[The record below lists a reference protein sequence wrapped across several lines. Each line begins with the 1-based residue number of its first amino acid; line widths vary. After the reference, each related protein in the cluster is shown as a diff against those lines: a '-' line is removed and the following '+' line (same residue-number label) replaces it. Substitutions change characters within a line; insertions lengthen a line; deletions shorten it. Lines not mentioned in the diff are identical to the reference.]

1 MDKTELL
8 EKKLHTSKHFTL
20 RMETKKERKILTIR
34 NLVALGEFI
43 LLNLCF
49 LAVFLLL
56 VKTPPAE
63 AIKNLPRS
71 YLVMINLAYAISLSH
86 VGIVLDQRIVTIDK
100 ITGKVTKT
108 CSLYALLILL
118 ISVFLV
124 GTINI
129 NMTFWSIY
137 LCAFYICALCWRIV
151 ARIILKHYRSKGNN
165 YRRVIILGA
174 GTMAKELYETI
185 SANSFYGYKF
195 LGFFDDRAEADYKV
209 NPEMVKGKIDDVYL
223 FSKENCIDEIF
234 CALPAGDDRKALP
247 IIQFAEKNM
256 IRCFIVPDFKRFI
269 KKKVALSFLGDV
281 SDAIPIITLRE
292 EPLLEFQ
299 NKAFKRLFD
308 IVVSFV
314 FLITIFPILYIVL
327 GSIIKLT
334 SKGPVF
340 FKQTRTG
347 KDAED
352 FTCYKFRT
360 MMVNKDSDTL
370 QATKGDARVTKIGAF
385 MRKTN
390 LDEMPQ
396 FINVLK
402 GNMSIVGPRPHM
414 LQHTKIYSELINEYM
429 VRHFAKPGITGWAQV
444 TGFRGETKDL
454 EDMVGR
460 VKRDVWYI
468 ENWSFWLD
476 LKIIVLTVYN
486 MIKGEENAY

>member
-1 MDKTELL
+1 
-8 EKKLHTSKHFTL
+8 
-20 RMETKKERKILTIR
+20 METKKERKILTIR

-165 YRRVIILGA
+165 YRRVIILGS

-209 NPEMVKGKIDDVYL
+209 NPEMVKGKIDDVYQ
-223 FSKENCIDEIF
+223 FSK
-234 CALPAGDDRKALP
+234 
-247 IIQFAEKNM
+247 
-256 IRCFIVPDFKRFI
+256 
-269 KKKVALSFLGDV
+269 
-281 SDAIPIITLRE
+281 
-292 EPLLEFQ
+292 
-299 NKAFKRLFD
+299 
-308 IVVSFV
+308 
-314 FLITIFPILYIVL
+314 
-327 GSIIKLT
+327 
-334 SKGPVF
+334 
-340 FKQTRTG
+340 
-347 KDAED
+347 
-352 FTCYKFRT
+352 
-360 MMVNKDSDTL
+360 
-370 QATKGDARVTKIGAF
+370 
-385 MRKTN
+385 
-390 LDEMPQ
+390 
-396 FINVLK
+396 
-402 GNMSIVGPRPHM
+402 
-414 LQHTKIYSELINEYM
+414 
-429 VRHFAKPGITGWAQV
+429 
-444 TGFRGETKDL
+444 
-454 EDMVGR
+454 
-460 VKRDVWYI
+460 
-468 ENWSFWLD
+468 
-476 LKIIVLTVYN
+476 
-486 MIKGEENAY
+486 